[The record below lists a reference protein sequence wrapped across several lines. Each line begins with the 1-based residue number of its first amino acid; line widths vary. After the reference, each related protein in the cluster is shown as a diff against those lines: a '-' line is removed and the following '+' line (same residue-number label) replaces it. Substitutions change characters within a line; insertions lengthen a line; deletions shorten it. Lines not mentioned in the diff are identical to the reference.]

1 MGRGVLSGL
10 VMGAVFSVMA
20 LAATSLMLPLPQ
32 RPEAP
37 APLVAAPEPVLPAP
51 VVAVPAATAPAPL
64 AFAPAADAIASA
76 PSGASE
82 AAPAAI
88 APLPDAPAEVVANG
102 SEAAAPAIDLAAAA
116 PMAEPAPAAA
126 PATVPGRAAP
136 PAIIEVPAGSEF
148 ARAPGDVLAL
158 RPGADAAPA
167 QTNLPAAPLA
177 AVEVAPAV
185 EGTDPAARPAAPS
198 GPVAPGAPVADLA
211 SPALPHAEQPLP
223 VPPPGEAFAPV
234 LSAAALSDLPASP
247 DVLAAPAAAAS
258 ALAAPVA
265 DATPEAAAV
274 ADRPAA
280 ASTPQAA
287 ALPDIILVPDT
298 VPSSPAAAA
307 LPQPGFATAAAPGF
321 ANAPGVAVNRLPSI
335 GSAPAPVN
343 PTPPAEALR
352 PIVAYGTDYT
362 ATGAPMLALV
372 LLDPGAGA
380 DIGALQALGLPL
392 TIALDPMR
400 AGARDA
406 AAAYRAAGFEVA
418 ILAQT
423 LPTGATPTDLEVA
436 LADWRR
442 VLPEAVA
449 LVEPPEP
456 VLQGN
461 RSLAQQLVAV
471 LAREG
476 LGLAT
481 QSGKGLNAAE
491 QLAAAAGVPQAA
503 IWRVLDTE
511 TDKAPAIRRY
521 LDRAA
526 FEAARGK
533 GVAVMLRAWPET
545 LAGLAEWQA
554 GREGG
559 PELAPLSALALAGG
573 PL

>member
-10 VMGAVFSVMA
+10 VMGAVFSAMA
-20 LAATSLMLPLPQ
+20 LAVTSLMLPLPQ

-37 APLVAAPEPVLPAP
+37 APVVARPEPVLPAP
-51 VVAVPAATAPAPL
+51 VVAVPEATAPAPL
-64 AFAPAADAIASA
+64 AIAPVADATASA

-88 APLPDAPAEVVANG
+88 APSPDAPAEAVTSG
-102 SEAAAPAIDLAAAA
+102 SEAAAPAIDLATAA
-116 PMAEPAPAAA
+116 PMAEPAPAA

-148 ARAPGDVLAL
+148 ARAPGDALAL

-167 QTNLPAAPLA
+167 QPNLPAAPLA
-177 AVEVAPAV
+177 TVEAAPAV
-185 EGTDPAARPAAPS
+185 AGTDPAARPAAPS

-211 SPALPHAEQPLP
+211 SPALPQAEQPLP

-258 ALAAPVA
+258 PLAAPVA
-265 DATPEAAAV
+265 DAAPDAAAA
-274 ADRPAA
+274 ADKPAA
-280 ASTPQAA
+280 ASPPQAA

-362 ATGAPMLALV
+362 ATGGPMLALV
-372 LLDPGAGA
+372 FLDPGAGA
-380 DIGALQALGLPL
+380 DIAALQALGLPL

-418 ILAQT
+418 ILAQP

-449 LVEPPEP
+449 VVEPPEP
-456 VLQGN
+456 VVQGN

-471 LAREG
+471 LARDG

-545 LAGLAEWQA
+545 LAGLAEWHA